1 VFPVTDGH
9 HASVDVKGTKAR
21 KGSVGTYLTYLSVEA
36 EVCQAKTPGQSG
48 QEPKLVSLSKLTNL
62 GLVQV
67 PASLPSLPYPRLR

>member
-21 KGSVGTYLTYLSVEA
+21 KGSVGTYLATLPTCLSVEA

-48 QEPKLVSLSKLTNL
+48 KLGSCLTQAAP
-62 GLVQV
+62 GLTQG
-67 PASLPSLPYPRLR
+67 ASQLILA